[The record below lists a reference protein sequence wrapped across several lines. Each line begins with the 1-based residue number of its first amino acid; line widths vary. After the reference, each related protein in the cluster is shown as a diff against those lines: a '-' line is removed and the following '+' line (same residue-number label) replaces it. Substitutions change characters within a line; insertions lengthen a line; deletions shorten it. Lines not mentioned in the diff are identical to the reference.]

1 MVCYYAGYY
10 VYSPLRTNSNH
21 LRVLQP
27 IILSVS
33 FSSPLISVRVLLQ
46 PIMFDVSFYIRPI
59 SVKIFPAKTCWYVS
73 RCRQPRQGCSTLGLF
88 TFSISIK
95 WLRLPFFHTHVQ
107 KSHPV
112 RASSPTE
119 PFWNEAK
126 SCEWK
131 LTYTDS
137 SRCACVWFRIR
148 LQPVLLEFV
157 VKLIKAEH
165 SYVISMIAICFRYNS
180 APLTSY
186 RGRYSS
192 CCVYIM
198 DVINSGVRLCGPG
211 LRRKR

>member
-10 VYSPLRTNSNH
+10 VYSPLRTNSN
-21 LRVLQP
+21 LSRVPQP
-27 IILSVS
+27 IASCVS

-46 PIMFDVSFYIRPI
+46 PITSGVSLYLRPI

-95 WLRLPFFHTHVQ
+95 WLRLPFFFHTHVQ
-107 KSHPV
+107 KSHSV
-112 RASSPTE
+112 RASSSSE

-126 SCEWK
+126 SYEWK

-137 SRCACVWFRIR
+137 PRCACVWFRIQ

-165 SYVISMIAICFRYNS
+165 SYSISMIAICFHYIS

-186 RGRYSS
+186 RGKWSPW
-192 CCVYIM
+192 CVYII
-198 DVINSGVRLCGPG
+198 DVINSGVRLCG
-211 LRRKR
+211 LR